1 MIDPSTSSP
10 VAGRRENTEKGG
22 TKAFRL
28 IEAIDAAQ
36 EWKKQEKG
44 QGNPGAFL
52 LKASPSLCY
61 GLRARMNALTNL
73 PSTSGRSFGESA
85 SMEAPAPFPAMSAR
99 E

>member
-10 VAGRRENTEKGG
+10 VARRRENTEKGG

-61 GLRARMNALTNL
+61 GLRARMNALSNL